1 MFQKIS
7 IHKAS
12 LICGKPIKCRVSIF
26 SREQKTIRP
35 IISRVSCFF
44 TCESYHGDSHS
55 CPTDS
60 VSFFKS
66 FARIYKFAF
75 GFQRRISLKKWGRRD
90 LSCMAT
96 SVQEYVESMENRE
109 EKRSEM
115 CNDVWSERHLKNNDY
130 LVSII
135 NDKRFTSFFFPS
147 LYKFYFTFCAY
158 NWMMRQRENR
168 LSSTIMRRLTRAL

>member
-26 SREQKTIRP
+26 FTWAENDTSNHKPGIMFLHVWVVSRRFSFIFQIVHKNIQIR
-35 IISRVSCFF
+35 F
-44 TCESYHGDSHS
+44 TN
-55 CPTDS
+55 
-60 VSFFKS
+60 
-66 FARIYKFAF
+66 

-109 EKRSEM
+109 EKLSEM

-135 NDKRFTSFFFPS
+135 NDKRFTSFFFSS

-158 NWMMRQRENR
+158 NWIMRQRENR
-168 LSSTIMRRLTRAL
+168 LSSTIMRRLTRVL